1 MGLPFQCL
9 SSLGWSPK
17 IFCAAKGC
25 SIQTF
30 DLGVGSQPLFSWTHP
45 SLKQAENTNQ
55 VKETHGSPEGNEQT
69 EQQPPSKRRK
79 LEPDDVEPNVET
91 ESRQGAPDAPAKGG
105 RNQKKGKAKSVP
117 PKLEIPLVVLLTATA
132 DGSHVIAVTGRDK
145 TLWVFEHDG
154 KGSLT
159 ELFEGSTMLIQNY
172 RIMPKRPCSL
182 TLTADGRTILSAD
195 KFGDVYALPLVPD
208 QGEDAV
214 STPALAPVSLQPL
227 RGANVFTVHSQ
238 RNRRALED
246 QQRQR
251 ESNTKQPL
259 PKEGPKFAHEVLLGH
274 VSMLTSV
281 LTAKDT
287 KDRPY
292 IITADRDEHI
302 RVSRG
307 MPQAHV
313 IETYCLGHG
322 SFVNALCIHPS
333 QSGILIS
340 GGGDNELFVWNWL
353 AAELLCTV
361 DLLAHV
367 RKVLPDATKLA
378 VMKLV
383 AFSTAEGPVVV
394 AICERVPAL
403 FLFQLNTGNILSH
416 RETIELRGNPLD
428 ITMLAAEQLLITTID
443 TADSN
448 GEISVFDRDHNGGLL
463 TPLAS
468 IQDTI
473 DTEAQPAL
481 TRAELDKALYTV
493 ENLRKTDNDEGDEA
507 APDTLEQSSETKLD

>member
-1 MGLPFQCL
+1 MSLPFQCL
-9 SSLGWSPK
+9 SPLGWSPK

-30 DLGVGSQPLFSWTHP
+30 DLGAGSQPLFSWTHP
-45 SLKQAENTNQ
+45 SVKQAENATQ
-55 VKETHGSPEGNEQT
+55 AKETTHGGLESEGQT

-79 LEPDDVEPNVET
+79 LGPDNAEFNAET
-91 ESRQGAPDAPAKGG
+91 EAGQGAPDAPTNGEK
-105 RNQKKGKAKSVP
+105 NQKKGKAKSTP
-117 PKLEIPLVVLLTATA
+117 PKPEAPLVVLLTATS
-132 DGSHVIAVTGRDK
+132 DGSHVIAVTGQDK

-159 ELFEGSTMLIQNY
+159 EVS
-172 RIMPKRPCSL
+172 RRAMPKRPCSL
-182 TLTADGRTILSAD
+182 ALLADGRTILSAD

-208 QGEDAV
+208 QGDGAV
-214 STPALAPVSLQPL
+214 SIPASASSTPAPASSQPL

-251 ESNTKQPL
+251 ETNAKRDL
-259 PKEGPKFAHEVLLGH
+259 PKEGPRFAHEVLLGH

-287 KDRPY
+287 NDRPY

-307 MPQAHV
+307 MPQSHV

-322 SFVNALCIHPS
+322 SFINALCIHPS
-333 QSGILIS
+333 RSGILVS
-340 GGGDNELFVWNWL
+340 GGGDNELFVWDWL
-353 AAELLCTV
+353 AGELLCTV

-378 VMKLV
+378 VVKLI
-383 AFSTAEGPVVV
+383 AFATTEGLVVV

-403 FLFQLNTGNILSH
+403 FVFQLEMGNALSH

-428 ITMLAAEQLLITTID
+428 ITMLAAEQLLLAAID
-443 TADSN
+443 AADSN
-448 GEISVFDRDHNGGLL
+448 GEIYVFECDHSGGQLI
-463 TPLAS
+463 PRES
-468 IQDTI
+468 IQGTTDTQ
-473 DTEAQPAL
+473 AQPIL
-481 TRAELDKALYTV
+481 SREDMDKALYTV
-493 ENLRKTDNDEGDEA
+493 ENLRKTGNDEGGDEEV
-507 APDTLEQSSETKLD
+507 APDTLEQSGETKLD

>member
-9 SSLGWSPK
+9 SPLGWSPK
-17 IFCAAKGC
+17 IFCAATGC

-30 DLGVGSQPLFSWTHP
+30 DLGAGSRPLFSWTHP
-45 SLKQAENTNQ
+45 SSKQAEKAGWTG
-55 VKETHGSPEGNEQT
+55 EATRGGPESEEQT

-79 LEPDDVEPNVET
+79 LGSDDAESNADT
-91 ESRQGAPDAPAKGG
+91 EAGQGAPDAPANGEK
-105 RNQKKGKAKSVP
+105 NQKKGRAKGTP
-117 PKLEIPLVVLLTATA
+117 PKPEVPLVILLTATA
-132 DGSHVIAVTGRDK
+132 DGSHVIAVTGQDK

-159 ELFEGSTMLIQNY
+159 EVS
-172 RIMPKRPCSL
+172 RRAMPKRPCSL
-182 TLTADGRTILSAD
+182 ALTADGRTILSAD
-195 KFGDVYALPLVPD
+195 KFGDVYALPLVPG
-208 QGEDAV
+208 QGEDAISAPAPAS
-214 STPALAPVSLQPL
+214 STPAPVSSQPL

-251 ESNTKQPL
+251 ETNARRDL

-281 LTAKDT
+281 LTAKDMN
-287 KDRPY
+287 DRPY

-307 MPQAHV
+307 MPQPHV

-333 QSGILIS
+333 RSGILIS
-340 GGGDNELFVWNWL
+340 GGGDSELFVWNWL
-353 AAELLCTV
+353 AGELLCTV

-367 RKVLPDATKLA
+367 CKVLPDATKLA
-378 VMKLV
+378 VVKLV
-383 AFSTAEGPVVV
+383 AFATTEGPIVV

-403 FLFQLNTGNILSH
+403 FILQLDAGDTLSH
-416 RETIELRGNPLD
+416 RETIKLRGNPLD
-428 ITMLAAEQLLITTID
+428 ITMLAAEQLLLAGID
-443 TADSN
+443 AADSN
-448 GEISVFDRDHNGGLL
+448 GEISVFERAHFGGLL
-463 TPLAS
+463 TPRES
-468 IQDTI
+468 IPGTTN
-473 DTEAQPAL
+473 TEAEPVL
-481 TRAELDKALYTV
+481 SREDLDKALYTV
-493 ENLRKTDNDEGDEA
+493 ENLRKTGNDEGDEA
-507 APDTLEQSSETKLD
+507 APDTLEQSLETKLD